1 MSPEGPFVAAPAS
14 HSAPTLEKIRVRRF
28 WAVPQVRTDRILIVR
43 LSAIGDVVHAIPV
56 LVALRRRFPHSFI
69 AWVVEEKSKDV
80 VEGHP
85 MLNELIVFPKAE
97 WKTDLT
103 KQRDFGLAFRRLR
116 GFARELRSRRFDLAI
131 DLQGLQRSGLIT
143 YFSGAPVRIGF
154 ADAREFSHIFYNLK
168 IPAPGNLHV
177 VERYFLAA
185 KFLGAEDERPCFVL
199 PVSPGEQRFAR
210 AFLSR
215 RRRPRAPLVG
225 IFPGASLAHKR
236 WAPRGFAELSDLVQ
250 ETLGAEVLLIGSKY
264 EQEITAAILRHAQ
277 RLPLLADG
285 EVSIKQMAALISRC
299 DLLIGNDTGALHI
312 AVALGVPVIGLYGPY
327 DPRHTGPY
335 SESCEVIYHRYP
347 CSPCIRHPICQNFDC
362 MREITVG
369 EVLAA
374 ADRLLRGAVT
384 AAAPSGGR

>member
-1 MSPEGPFVAAPAS
+1 M
-14 HSAPTLEKIRVRRF
+14 RRF

-56 LVALRRRFPHSFI
+56 LVALRHRFPRSFI

-85 MLNELIVFPKAE
+85 MLNELIVFRKAE

-103 KQRDFGLAFRRLR
+103 RHRDFGLALRRLR
-116 GFARELRSRRFDLAI
+116 GFARELRFRRFDLAI

-143 YFSGAPVRIGF
+143 YFSGAPVRVGF
-154 ADAREFSHIFYNLK
+154 ADAREYSHIFYNLK

-185 KFLGAEDERPCFVL
+185 KFLGAEEERPRFVL
-199 PVSPGEQRFAR
+199 LVAAKEQRFAR
-210 AFLSR
+210 DFLSK

-225 IFPGASLAHKR
+225 IFPSASLPHKR
-236 WAPRGFAELSDLVQ
+236 WAPRGFAELSDLIQ
-250 ETLGAEVLLIGSKY
+250 ETLGAEVLLIGGKY
-264 EQEITAAILRHAQ
+264 EKEITAAIRRHTQ
-277 RLPLLADG
+277 RPLLLAGG

-299 DLLIGNDTGALHI
+299 DLFIGNDSGALHI

-335 SESCEVIYHRYP
+335 AESSEVIYHRYP

-374 ADRLLRGAVT
+374 AQRLLSRGGVSSF
-384 AAAPSGGR
+384 APSGGR